1 VAAAAI
7 GRRPPARRLRSEAML
22 FGFVALLLPM
32 TAAATTMFDY
42 RYTLP
47 AIPPLCVAAGIAGL
61 VAADRLRTRAT
72 THVPAEVSA
81 PAAPVDPGAEPTTVG
96 TIA

>member
-1 VAAAAI
+1 
-7 GRRPPARRLRSEAML
+7 ML
-22 FGFVALLLPM
+22 FGFTALVLPM

-42 RYTLP
+42 RYALP

-61 VAADRLRTRAT
+61 VAADRLRARTASRL
-72 THVPAEVSA
+72 PAAAIA
-81 PAAPVDPGAEPTTVG
+81 PPAPVDPGAEPTTVG